1 MELEFKRA
9 VSLFEKNKLNSAEE
23 ICLNIYNKSP
33 KNFDNL
39 RLLNFIYFKKKEYTK
54 AIDFINKAIEI
65 NYNYAEC
72 HNEKGNAL
80 NELKKLDQA
89 IESYNN
95 AIKINPNY
103 GAAHYNKG
111 VVLQELKLLN
121 QAIESYDNAIK
132 IIPKFLQAHN
142 NKGFALQKI
151 KKIEASLESYY
162 NVFKLSPDFD
172 FLLGELLHT
181 KSKLCLWSSFYK
193 DLENL
198 KKKLIE
204 KKKVSPP
211 FPILQLYDS
220 PNLQK
225 ITAEIWNKEKF
236 YDKIPKNTFVKSKN
250 KKIRIGYYS
259 ADFYNHAM
267 SYLLAGLFESQNKS
281 KFEII
286 AFSFSPTKNDEMSKR
301 ITKAFDKFINVNFK
315 TDKEISE
322 LSRELNIDIAVDLL
336 CFTENNRMGIFFN
349 KCAPIQL
356 NYLGYPGTS
365 GSKFI
370 DYIVADKIL
379 IPKENQKYYS
389 EKIIYL
395 PNTYQP
401 RDSSQKICN
410 KTYKKEDLGLPE
422 NSFVFCCFNQNYKI
436 TPNIF
441 SIWMKLLKRIDNS
454 VLWLLEENQTA
465 SSNLKKEAE
474 KKGIKSDRI
483 IFAKRM
489 AQPEHLARHKLADI
503 FVDTFPYNAHTTC
516 SDALWSNLPVIT
528 LTGQSFASRVGASIL
543 NAIDL
548 KELITTTEEEYEN
561 LLFKLATDKEELEKI
576 KNKLKKNKI
585 KKPLFDTK
593 LYTKNLETAYT
604 KIYEIYNSGSE
615 VKNINID

>member
-1 MELEFKRA
+1 M
-9 VSLFEKNKLNSAEE
+9 
-23 ICLNIYNKSP
+23 
-33 KNFDNL
+33 
-39 RLLNFIYFKKKEYTK
+39 
-54 AIDFINKAIEI
+54 
-65 NYNYAEC
+65 
-72 HNEKGNAL
+72 
-80 NELKKLDQA
+80 
-89 IESYNN
+89 
-95 AIKINPNY
+95 
-103 GAAHYNKG
+103 
-111 VVLQELKLLN
+111 
-121 QAIESYDNAIK
+121 
-132 IIPKFLQAHN
+132 
-142 NKGFALQKI
+142 
-151 KKIEASLESYY
+151 
-162 NVFKLSPDFD
+162 
-172 FLLGELLHT
+172 
-181 KSKLCLWSSFYK
+181 
-193 DLENL
+193 
-198 KKKLIE
+198 
-204 KKKVSPP
+204 
-211 FPILQLYDS
+211 YDS
-220 PNLQK
+220 PHLQK
-225 ITAEIWNKEKF
+225 ITTEIWNKEKF
-236 YDKIPKNTFVKSKN
+236 YDKVPKNTFVKSKN

-267 SYLLAGLFESQNKS
+267 SYLLAGLFETQNKS

-286 AFSFSPTKNDEMSKR
+286 AFSFSPVKNDEMSKR

-370 DYIVADKIL
+370 DYIIADKIL

-401 RDSSQKICN
+401 RDSKQKISN
-410 KTYKKEDLGLPE
+410 KIYKKEDVGLPE

-489 AQPEHLARHKLADI
+489 EQSEHFARHKLADI

-516 SDALWSNLPVIT
+516 SDALWSDLPVIT
-528 LTGQSFASRVGASIL
+528 LAGQSFASRVGASIL

-561 LLFKLATDKEELEKI
+561 LLFKLATNKEELEKI

-604 KIYEIYNSGSE
+604 EIYEIYSSGSE
-615 VKNINID
+615 VKNININ

>member
-1 MELEFKRA
+1 
-9 VSLFEKNKLNSAEE
+9 
-23 ICLNIYNKSP
+23 
-33 KNFDNL
+33 
-39 RLLNFIYFKKKEYTK
+39 
-54 AIDFINKAIEI
+54 
-65 NYNYAEC
+65 
-72 HNEKGNAL
+72 
-80 NELKKLDQA
+80 
-89 IESYNN
+89 
-95 AIKINPNY
+95 
-103 GAAHYNKG
+103 
-111 VVLQELKLLN
+111 
-121 QAIESYDNAIK
+121 
-132 IIPKFLQAHN
+132 
-142 NKGFALQKI
+142 
-151 KKIEASLESYY
+151 
-162 NVFKLSPDFD
+162 
-172 FLLGELLHT
+172 
-181 KSKLCLWSSFYK
+181 
-193 DLENL
+193 
-198 KKKLIE
+198 
-204 KKKVSPP
+204 
-211 FPILQLYDS
+211 
-220 PNLQK
+220 
-225 ITAEIWNKEKF
+225 
-236 YDKIPKNTFVKSKN
+236 
-250 KKIRIGYYS
+250 
-259 ADFYNHAM
+259 
-267 SYLLAGLFESQNKS
+267 
-281 KFEII
+281 
-286 AFSFSPTKNDEMSKR
+286 
-301 ITKAFDKFINVNFK
+301 
-315 TDKEISE
+315 
-322 LSRELNIDIAVDLL
+322 
-336 CFTENNRMGIFFN
+336 MGIFFN